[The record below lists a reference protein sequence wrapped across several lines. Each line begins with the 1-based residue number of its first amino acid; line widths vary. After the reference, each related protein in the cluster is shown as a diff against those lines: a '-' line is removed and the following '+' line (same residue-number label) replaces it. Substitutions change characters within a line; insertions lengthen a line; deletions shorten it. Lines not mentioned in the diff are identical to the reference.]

1 MNNQQF
7 IKYTAD
13 RYGIDEN
20 TVETMVDIF
29 AVALQEIITS
39 GHNVVIDEIGEFFPT
54 APYSSAPKTNQA
66 VSFKPSQKLVTKVA

>member
-13 RYGIDEN
+13 RYGLDEN
-20 TVETMVDIF
+20 TIETMVDIF
-29 AVALQEIITS
+29 AVALQEIIHA
-39 GHNVVIDEIGEFFPT
+39 GHNIIIDEIGEFLPEQT
-54 APYSSAPKTNQA
+54 LSYQSKQHT